1 MERGK
6 TAGMLSTHSI
16 TASEQKQLDVH
27 ERVSQLPKPRLR
39 LGYLDIVCHQKASGR
54 SEQVEKHFI
63 PPYPP
68 RPDRLNNVSIN
79 ISSCRCVIQRQMS
92 CAAFQTNEI
101 P

>member
-1 MERGK
+1 MTRGK
-6 TAGMLSTHSI
+6 TTGILSTHSI
-16 TASEQKQLDVH
+16 TAPEQKQLGVH
-27 ERVSQLPKPRLR
+27 ERVSQLAKPRLT
-39 LGYLDIVCHQKASGR
+39 LGYLDTVCHQRASGH

-68 RPDRLNNVSIN
+68 RPDRLNYVSVN